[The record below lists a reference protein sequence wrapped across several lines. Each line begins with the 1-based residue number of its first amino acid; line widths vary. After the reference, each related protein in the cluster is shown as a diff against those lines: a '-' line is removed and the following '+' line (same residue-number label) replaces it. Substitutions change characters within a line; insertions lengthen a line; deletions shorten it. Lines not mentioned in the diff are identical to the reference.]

1 MVKNIEIADVGSEK
15 NEAPKEV
22 EEIKEEPIIN
32 EKSKEVE
39 TNHIINEENNKVE
52 EEEREPK
59 QELKSEPYSTEK
71 VECPKCKK
79 YLAKYTFKYRHN
91 CNGIPV
97 KKEPDPNKVVRRKIM
112 HPAQAKEFENNVYEK
127 VKDNIPK
134 VDEQEIERRVEERLK
149 KHLETTANKVFET
162 AKDRV
167 EAELTPFTAALLRY
181 NNMKVERDNKN
192 TQKILQVKLFDKY
205 IYNLISIIYN
215 DY

>member
-1 MVKNIEIADVGSEK
+1 MVKNIEIVDVGSEN

-22 EEIKEEPIIN
+22 EEEIKEEPIIN
-32 EKSKEVE
+32 EESKEVE
-39 TNHIINEENNKVE
+39 TNNIINEENNKDNTPDNNIDE
-52 EEEREPK
+52 PPK
-59 QELKSEPYSTEK
+59 QELKSKTYSTEK

-79 YLAKYTFKYRHN
+79 YLTKYTFRYRHN

-112 HPAQAKEFENNVYEK
+112 HPQQAKEFENNVYEK

-162 AKDRV
+162 AKDR
-167 EAELTPFTAALLRY
+167 Y
-181 NNMKVERDNKN
+181 NNIKMERDNKN
-192 TQKILQVKLFDKY
+192 KQKI
-205 IYNLISIIYN
+205 INLANKII
-215 DY
+215 

>member
-1 MVKNIEIADVGSEK
+1 MVKNIEIVDVGIEN

-22 EEIKEEPIIN
+22 EDSKEEPIIN
-32 EKSKEVE
+32 EESKEVE
-39 TNHIINEENNKVE
+39 TNNIINEENNKDNTPDNNIDE
-52 EEEREPK
+52 PPK
-59 QELKSEPYSTEK
+59 QELKSKTYSTEK

-79 YLAKYTFKYRHN
+79 YLTKYTFRYRHN

-112 HPAQAKEFENNVYEK
+112 HPQQAKEFENNVYEK

-162 AKDRV
+162 AKDR
-167 EAELTPFTAALLRY
+167 Y
-181 NNMKVERDNKN
+181 NNIKMERDNKN
-192 TQKILQVKLFDKY
+192 KQKIN
-205 IYNLISIIYN
+205 NLANKII
-215 DY
+215 

>member
-1 MVKNIEIADVGSEK
+1 MVKNIEIVDVGSEN

-22 EEIKEEPIIN
+22 EDIKEEPIIN
-32 EKSKEVE
+32 EESKEVE
-39 TNHIINEENNKVE
+39 TNNIINEENNKVE
-52 EEEREPK
+52 EEEEHEPK
-59 QELKSEPYSTEK
+59 QELKSKTYSTEK

-79 YLAKYTFKYRHN
+79 YLTKYTFKYRHN

-162 AKDRV
+162 AKDR
-167 EAELTPFTAALLRY
+167 Y

-192 TQKILQVKLFDKY
+192 TQKIN
-205 IYNLISIIYN
+205 NLASKII
-215 DY
+215 

>member
-1 MVKNIEIADVGSEK
+1 MVKNIEIVDVGIEN

-22 EEIKEEPIIN
+22 EDSKEEPIIN
-32 EKSKEVE
+32 EESKEVE
-39 TNHIINEENNKVE
+39 TNNIINEENNKDNTPDNNIDE
-52 EEEREPK
+52 PPK
-59 QELKSEPYSTEK
+59 QELKPKTYSTEK

-79 YLAKYTFKYRHN
+79 YLTKYTFRYRHN

-112 HPAQAKEFENNVYEK
+112 HPEQAKEFENNVYEK

-162 AKDRV
+162 AKDR
-167 EAELTPFTAALLRY
+167 Y
-181 NNMKVERDNKN
+181 NNIKMERENKN
-192 TQKILQVKLFDKY
+192 KQKIN
-205 IYNLISIIYN
+205 NLANKII
-215 DY
+215 

>member
-1 MVKNIEIADVGSEK
+1 MVKNIEIVDVGIEN

-22 EEIKEEPIIN
+22 EDSKEEPIIN
-32 EKSKEVE
+32 EESKEVE
-39 TNHIINEENNKVE
+39 TNNIINEENNQDNTPDNNIDE
-52 EEEREPK
+52 PPK
-59 QELKSEPYSTEK
+59 QELKSKTYSTEK

-79 YLAKYTFKYRHN
+79 YLTKYTFRYRHN

-112 HPAQAKEFENNVYEK
+112 HPEQAKEFENNVYEK

-162 AKDRV
+162 AKDK
-167 EAELTPFTAALLRY
+167 Y
-181 NNMKVERDNKN
+181 INMKVERDNKN
-192 TQKILQVKLFDKY
+192 KQKIN
-205 IYNLISIIYN
+205 NLASKII
-215 DY
+215 

>member
-1 MVKNIEIADVGSEK
+1 MVKNIEIVDVGSEN

-22 EEIKEEPIIN
+22 EDSKEEPIIN
-32 EKSKEVE
+32 EESKEVE
-39 TNHIINEENNKVE
+39 TNNIINEENNKDNTPDNNIDE
-52 EEEREPK
+52 PPK
-59 QELKSEPYSTEK
+59 QELKSKTYSTEK

-79 YLAKYTFKYRHN
+79 YLTKYTFRYRHN

-112 HPAQAKEFENNVYEK
+112 HPQQAKEFENNVYEK

-162 AKDRV
+162 AKDR
-167 EAELTPFTAALLRY
+167 Y
-181 NNMKVERDNKN
+181 NNIKMERDNKN
-192 TQKILQVKLFDKY
+192 KQKIN
-205 IYNLISIIYN
+205 NLANKII
-215 DY
+215 

>member
-1 MVKNIEIADVGSEK
+1 MVKNIEIVDVGIEN

-22 EEIKEEPIIN
+22 EDSKEEPIIN
-32 EKSKEVE
+32 EESKEVE
-39 TNHIINEENNKVE
+39 TNNIINEENNKDNTPDNNIDE
-52 EEEREPK
+52 PPK
-59 QELKSEPYSTEK
+59 QELKSKTYSTEK

-79 YLAKYTFKYRHN
+79 YLTKYTFRYRHN

-112 HPAQAKEFENNVYEK
+112 HPQQAKEFENNVYEK

-162 AKDRV
+162 AKDR
-167 EAELTPFTAALLRY
+167 Y
-181 NNMKVERDNKN
+181 NNIKMERDNKN
-192 TQKILQVKLFDKY
+192 KQKI
-205 IYNLISIIYN
+205 INLANKII
-215 DY
+215 

>member
-1 MVKNIEIADVGSEK
+1 MAKNIEIVDVGSEN

-22 EEIKEEPIIN
+22 EYIKEEPIIN
-32 EKSKEVE
+32 EETKEVE
-39 TNHIINEENNKVE
+39 TNNIINEENNKVE
-52 EEEREPK
+52 EEEEHEPK
-59 QELKSEPYSTEK
+59 QELKSKTYSTEK

-79 YLAKYTFKYRHN
+79 YLTKYTFKYRHN

-112 HPAQAKEFENNVYEK
+112 HPEQAKEFENNVYEK

-162 AKDRV
+162 AKDR
-167 EAELTPFTAALLRY
+167 Y
-181 NNMKVERDNKN
+181 INIKMERDNKN
-192 TQKILQVKLFDKY
+192 KQKIN
-205 IYNLISIIYN
+205 NLANKII
-215 DY
+215 